1 MSQTPRGRFILAITV
16 SYALLALAWIFLS
29 DHLLGL
35 FTDVDSI
42 VWLSTAKG
50 VFFVLATSALLFVAL
65 RTVPPANVR
74 RTQSVLST
82 MAEGPEQEQRPS
94 WLIYAFAVLLPLA
107 MLVMQ
112 LGMGVGEQTM
122 LILHMLPIILSAML
136 GGLWPGLVATAVAA
150 LGVGYWA
157 LPPVNHWR
165 ISSSVDLLQWAL
177 LILNGMAVSFLSEV
191 LRRSQAKA
199 EASRRLLDAVVSG
212 TSDCVF
218 VKDLDGRYLMANT
231 AVAQLTGQAPDSIVG
246 RDDQAL
252 FPLPVAQLLKAIDHA
267 IVAGGK
273 TQTHEE
279 NLTMPD
285 GQPRV
290 FLSTKGP
297 VFDALGQVKGV
308 FGIARDITG
317 RKNIEAAL
325 QASEA
330 AMQAAQHLAG
340 VGSWEWD
347 LESGVHTWS
356 PEVYRI
362 YGRSQEL
369 PPAVYPDVQQYF
381 MPDSWSCLAA
391 ATEASLTTGQ
401 AYKCDA
407 EVVRPDGSHRWIVVR
422 GEVTRAP
429 DGRIT
434 RLYGSVHDIT
444 ERKLMSLQV
453 QANEE
458 RLRLAI
464 DAISEGLWDWDATSK
479 RVYRSPQYYA
489 LLGACAEEDDGS
501 FAFFQKS
508 VYPEDLPTVMRHI
521 EAHQLGDTEGMDFEC
536 RIVARSG
543 ALKWVRVRGRVVLR
557 DAAGESLRMVGT
569 IADIEERKVAEAL
582 LLEREQRLARVIEGS
597 DQGYW
602 DWNLQTN
609 AMDISARCDTMLGYE
624 PGERNVSIENWETL
638 IHPDD
643 LPPAMASIERHIHGE
658 SFTHQIEYRMRTKA
672 GGWLWILSRG
682 RVVSRSADGRSLMM
696 SGTHTDISQ
705 FKVHQAE
712 LDHMAHYDHLTGTPN
727 RRLLSDRLDQ
737 AILHAGRT
745 GKSLAVSF
753 LDLDGFKAIND
764 QYGHVAGDQLLIG
777 VSENLKHVLR
787 GDDTLARLGGDE
799 FVLLLADIESPEE
812 CSQVLER
819 VLQAAAL
826 PVVVDSQRFSVSASI
841 GVSLYPQDHS
851 DADTLL
857 RHADQAMYIAKEAGK
872 NRYHLFDPESDRKAQ
887 VHRQHLEVL
896 RLALQRH
903 EFVLYYQPKV
913 DLRSGEVFGAEA
925 LIRWRHPERGLLAP
939 VDFLPYINGSD
950 LEIPLGNWVIQNAL
964 AQAAQW
970 HTCGLPITVSANVSA
985 HHLLHPD
992 FYDRLRATLAQFPQ
1006 VPPSSFE
1013 LEVLETA
1020 ALNDVDQ
1027 AIDILNRCRELGVH
1041 FALDDFGTG
1050 YSSLTYLRKLPVDML
1065 KIDQSFVRDML
1076 SDPEDQDIV
1085 EGVIRLAAAFH
1096 RPVIAEGVE
1105 TLAHGAALL
1114 QLGCSLAQG
1123 YGIARPMPAEQ
1134 LVGWVDQWQA
1144 SGAWRNLQSYALD
1157 NDVVSDTLHT
1167 T

>member
-1 MSQTPRGRFILAITV
+1 MIHTPRSRFILAVTV
-16 SYALLALAWIFLS
+16 SYTLLALAWIFLS

-65 RTVPPANVR
+65 RTVPPASVR
-74 RTQSVLST
+74 RTQSVLGT
-82 MAEGPEQEQRPS
+82 MAEGAAQEPRPG

-107 MLVMQ
+107 MLLMRM
-112 LGMGVGEQTM
+112 GMGLGGQTM

-157 LPPVNHWR
+157 LPPVNSWHVG
-165 ISSSVDLLQWAL
+165 SGADLLQWAM
-177 LILNGMAVSFLSEV
+177 LILNGTAVSLLSDM

-212 TSDCVF
+212 TSDSVF
-218 VKDLDGRYLMANT
+218 VKDLEGRYLMANA
-231 AVAQLTGQAPDSIVG
+231 AVAQMVGKSLDSIVG

-252 FPLPVAQLLKAIDHA
+252 FSASSAQALKAIDHA
-267 IVAGGK
+267 ILAGGK

-279 NLTMPD
+279 RLTMPD
-285 GQPRV
+285 GQARV
-290 FLSTKGP
+290 FLATKGP
-297 VFDALGQVKGV
+297 VFDAMGQVSGL
-308 FGIARDITG
+308 FGISRDITE
-317 RKNIEAAL
+317 RKQVEDAL

-340 VGSWEWD
+340 VGSWEWN
-347 LESGVHTWS
+347 LETGAHTWS
-356 PEVYRI
+356 QEVYRI
-362 YGRSQEL
+362 YGRNPTL
-369 PPAVYPDVQQYF
+369 PPAVYPEVQQYF
-381 MPDSWSCLAA
+381 MPESWNLLAA
-391 ATEASLTTGQ
+391 ATDASLTTGR

-422 GEVTRAP
+422 GEVKRAP
-429 DGRIT
+429 DGRVI

-444 ERKLMSLQV
+444 ERKLMMMQV

-464 DAISEGLWDWDATSK
+464 DAISEGLWDWSAINN
-479 RVYRSPQYYA
+479 RVYRSPQCYA
-489 LLGACAEEDDGS
+489 LLDATGEDDDGS
-501 FAFFQKS
+501 YEFFHQA
-508 VYPEDLPTVMRHI
+508 VHPDDRAMVMQNMQ
-521 EAHQLGDTEGMDFEC
+521 AHQRGNTPDIDCEC
-536 RIVARSG
+536 RIVTRPG
-543 ALKWVRVRGRVVLR
+543 VLKWIRLRGRVVQR
-557 DAAGESLRMVGT
+557 DAAGKPLRMVGT
-569 IADIEERKVAEAL
+569 VADIDERKAAEGL
-582 LLEREQRLARVIEGS
+582 LLEREQRLIRVIEGS
-597 DQGYW
+597 NQGYW
-602 DWNLQTN
+602 DWNIQTN
-609 AMDISARCDTMLGYE
+609 AIELSARCDTMLGYE
-624 PGERNVSIENWETL
+624 PKERNVTPEQWSAL

-643 LPPAMASIERHIHGE
+643 LPMSIASVERHMQGE
-658 SFTHQIEYRMRTKA
+658 SDMHEVEFRMRTKA
-672 GGWLWILSRG
+672 GGWLWVLSRG
-682 RVVSRSADGRSLMM
+682 RVVSRSADGRPLMM

-712 LDHMAHYDHLTGTPN
+712 LDHMAHYDPLTGTPN

-737 AILHAGRT
+737 AILHAGRS

-777 VSENLKHVLR
+777 VSDNLKNVLR
-787 GDDTLARLGGDE
+787 GGDTLARLGGDE
-799 FVLLLADIESPEE
+799 FVLLLADIASPEE

-819 VLQAAAL
+819 VLQAVAL
-826 PVVVDSQRFSVSASI
+826 PVELDGQRFSVSASI

-857 RHADQAMYIAKEAGK
+857 RHADQAMYAAKEAGK

-887 VHRQHLEVL
+887 LHRQHLDVL

-913 DLRSGEVFGAEA
+913 DLRSGAVFGAEA

-939 VDFLPYINGSD
+939 AEFLPHVYGSD
-950 LEIPLGNWVIQNAL
+950 LEVPLGDWVIQTAM
-964 AQAAQW
+964 AQTAQW
-970 HTCGLPITVSANVSA
+970 HASGLPIAVSANVSA
-985 HHLLHPD
+985 HHLMHPD
-992 FYDRLRATLAQFPQ
+992 FYDRLRATLQQYPQ

-1027 AIDILNRCRELGVH
+1027 AIGILKRCRELGVH

-1076 SDPEDQDIV
+1076 SDPEDRGIV

-1114 QLGCSLAQG
+1114 QLGCALAQG
-1123 YGIARPMPAEQ
+1123 YGIARPMPAADM
-1134 LVGWVDQWQA
+1134 VGWVAQWRA
-1144 SGAWRNLQSYALD
+1144 GAAWRNLQPFALD
-1157 NDVVSDTLHT
+1157 PDVVLSTQPT
-1167 T
+1167 S